1 MNEKIIIFKNDKIGD
16 LIHAYNAIQN
26 IINNNLDKQIIIFL
40 SHYNSEMK
48 FLFLNKNVEFH
59 IISEKTNFFEKLK
72 ILYFFMV
79 KNIKKTYIFKP
90 SYFLF
95 VLPFFFYFKKIKFY
109 GICVNNIN
117 YYRPSLFLRKFL
129 ERFVVNDRGTKKIR
143 KSIND
148 LHMNLA
154 LNNNK
159 TNYNLAILN
168 KKKKPE
174 VIKEDYYL
182 IHFNKY
188 KFSTL
193 DWHLNDFFKIVEE
206 LKNKSG
212 KIVITNDINDEKTN
226 ILIKKI
232 LINKNS
238 KNIIHFPN
246 IKGENFFYLIGNAK
260 LVISFHGMITSIA
273 AIQNTKVLDLF
284 NCDIQNKKDF
294 YRYKNAFHEF
304 KPKLNNY
311 EFIIPKKNLEASI
324 KKIRNIISNGRKINY

>member
-48 FLFLNKNVEFH
+48 FLFLKKNVKFH
-59 IISEKTNFFEKLK
+59 IITEKTNFFDKLK
-72 ILYFFMV
+72 ILYFFMIT
-79 KNIKKTYIFKP
+79 NIKKTYIFKP

-95 VLPFFFYFKKIKFY
+95 LLPLFFYFKKIKFY
-109 GICVNNIN
+109 GICVNNLN

-129 ERFVVNDRGTKKIR
+129 ERFVVNDRETKKIR

-148 LHMNLA
+148 LHMNLT
-154 LNNNK
+154 LNENK
-159 TNYNLAILN
+159 TNYNLASF
-168 KKKKPE
+168 KKKELGELK
-174 VIKEDYYL
+174 KEYYL

-193 DWHLNDFFKIVEE
+193 DWHLNDFFKIIEE
-206 LKNKSG
+206 LENKKY
-212 KIVITNDINDEKTN
+212 KIFITNDINDEDTN
-226 ILIKKI
+226 SSIKKI
-232 LINKNS
+232 LVNKNL
-238 KNIIHFPN
+238 KNITHFPN
-246 IKGENFFYLIGNAK
+246 IKGENFFNLIGNAK

-273 AIQNTKVLDLF
+273 AVQNTKVLDLF
-284 NCDIQNKKDF
+284 NCDIKNKKDF

-311 EFIIPKKNLEASI
+311 EFIIPKRNLEASI

>member
-1 MNEKIIIFKNDKIGD
+1 MNENIIIFKNDKIGD

-26 IINNNLDKQIIIFL
+26 IINNNLNRKIIIFL

-48 FLFLNKNVEFH
+48 FLFLKKNVEFH
-59 IISEKTNFFEKLK
+59 IISEKTNSLDKLK
-72 ILYFFMV
+72 ILFFFMMT
-79 KNIKKTYIFKP
+79 NIKKTYIFKP

-95 VLPFFFYFKKIKFY
+95 LLPFIFYFKKIKFY
-109 GICVNNIN
+109 GICINNIN

-129 ERFVVNDRGTKKIR
+129 KRFVINDRGTKTIR

-148 LHMNLA
+148 LHMNLT
-154 LNNNK
+154 LNENK

-168 KKKKPE
+168 KTKEPE
-174 VIKEDYYL
+174 VVKEEYYL

-188 KFSTL
+188 KFKSL
-193 DWHLNDFFKIVEE
+193 DWHLNDFFKIIEE
-206 LKNKSG
+206 LESNTD

-226 ILIKKI
+226 NLIKKI
-232 LINKNS
+232 LKNKNS

-246 IKGENFFYLIGNAK
+246 INGENFFNLIGNAK

-273 AIQNTKVLDLF
+273 AVQNTKVLDLF
-284 NCDIQNKKDF
+284 NCDIKNKEDF

-304 KPKLNNY
+304 KPKLSNY
-311 EFIIPKKNLEASI
+311 EFIIPKRNLDISI
-324 KKIRNIISNGRKINY
+324 KKIKNIISNGRKINN

>member
-1 MNEKIIIFKNDKIGD
+1 MNDHIVIFKNEKIGD
-16 LIHAYNAIQN
+16 LIHSISSIKN
-26 IINNNLDKQIIIFL
+26 IISKHSNYRINIFL

-59 IISEKTNFFEKLK
+59 IVSEKTNYLDKLK
-72 ILYFFMV
+72 ILYFFMMT
-79 KNIKKTYIFKP
+79 KIKKTYIFKP

-95 VLPFFFYFKKIKFY
+95 LLPFFFNFKKIRFY

-148 LHMNLA
+148 LHMNLT
-154 LNNNK
+154 LNENK
-159 TNYNLAILN
+159 SKYNLAILN
-168 KKKKPE
+168 KKKEPGAVK
-174 VIKEDYYL
+174 KEYYL

-193 DWHLNDFFKIVEE
+193 DWHLNDFFKIVKE
-206 LKNKSG
+206 LENNID

-226 ILIKKI
+226 SLIKKI
-232 LINKNS
+232 LENKNS

-246 IKGENFFYLIGNAK
+246 IKGENFFNLIGNAK
-260 LVISFHGMITSIA
+260 LVVSFHGMITSIA
-273 AIQNTKVLDLF
+273 AVQNTKVLDLF
-284 NCDIQNKKDF
+284 NCDIKNKKDF

-311 EFIIPKKNLEASI
+311 EFIIPKKNLDISI
-324 KKIRNIISNGRKINY
+324 KKIKNIINNGRKINY